1 MSDGFLDRN
10 WFQKCVEVLE
20 KDDEVSLVWG
30 FPQYMSEAGDLLN
43 VSYQDFFSDPPPQ
56 KEGFLA
62 FWLATGFVLPEG
74 NYCVRRAILKKCFPD
89 RHAPRHFQIQPN
101 LAFMF
106 CFMTNGFC
114 PHFIPVVANFGR
126 THADQK
132 GQRLADIERPAARIY
147 FRQVTE
153 YRRQVLSGK
162 VTHRFR
168 TGRSDV
174 FKEIGRPELGRLRG
188 QIWRH
193 ALLRS
198 RVVRRDPY
206 TLALRILERLRDR
219 TAR

>member
-1 MSDGFLDRN
+1 
-10 WFQKCVEVLE
+10 KCVEVLG

-101 LAFMF
+101 LGFMF

-114 PHFIPVVANFGR
+114 PHFIPVVASFGR
-126 THADQK
+126 IHTDQK
-132 GQRLADIERPAARIY
+132 
-147 FRQVTE
+147 
-153 YRRQVLSGK
+153 
-162 VTHRFR
+162 
-168 TGRSDV
+168 
-174 FKEIGRPELGRLRG
+174 
-188 QIWRH
+188 
-193 ALLRS
+193 
-198 RVVRRDPY
+198 
-206 TLALRILERLRDR
+206 
-219 TAR
+219 